1 MLTAHD
7 IRRATKRRP
16 FYLDAVQNMGGRS
29 SRAGRGR
36 VDMHARVWLPGAP
49 RPDRPDR
56 PAAAEQA
63 AQAAQVARPTKRRR
77 QQRQQRPPPPPD
89 DDPAIAIVRVL
100 AGSYE
105 ARRYRVGDRYLVFL
119 GRGAQQT
126 QQQAGAAGRA
136 FDLLRAAAE
145 STPEGHRAVG
155 YLQYVLTIPLDP
167 DATRFHVALLLQ
179 RRGAGV
185 AFAMLK
191 LEVPDQRP
199 FELDRQWQR
208 FPGRVA
214 EMSHLFVSTPRE
226 GLGRQILR
234 LALDDARTRLG
245 VAHVLV
251 GDGFPAARG
260 FYRREG
266 AVFLSTNDEADMFV
280 INTAPAAGA
289 MDGAVPM

>member
-7 IRRATKRRP
+7 IGRATQRRP

-29 SRAGRGR
+29 SRTGRGR
-36 VDMHARVWLPGAP
+36 VGMHARVWLPGAP
-49 RPDRPDR
+49 RPDRPA
-56 PAAAEQA
+56 PAE
-63 AQAAQVARPTKRRR
+63 QAAQVARPTKRRR
-77 QQRQQRPPPPPD
+77 QQRQQQRPPPPPVD
-89 DDPAIAIVRVL
+89 DDPALAIVRVL

-136 FDLLRAAAE
+136 FDMLRAAAE
-145 STPEGHRAVG
+145 STPEGHKAIG

-226 GLGRQILR
+226 GLGRQLLR

-266 AVFLSTNDEADMFV
+266 AVFLNTNDEADMFV
-280 INTAPAAGA
+280 LNTAPAAGA